1 MEHSYTPWLNA
12 KKKREIVLSGT
23 KSNTQQKRLKMCYEI
38 VENRSHGKIPSVGE
52 SEVLTCVYVKP

>member
-1 MEHSYTPWLNA
+1 MV
-12 KKKREIVLSGT
+12 KFQKREKNVLSGT
-23 KSNTQQKRLKMCYEI
+23 KGNTQQKRLKMCYEI